1 MCASFPSS
9 GPEGGR
15 PHFLLAGR
23 AVPYYNGT
31 KNTSVVSS
39 SDRPLEGGLLLKE
52 WKAKLHDL
60 TAIVPRGVMN
70 FLITA
75 FFMAGAY
82 YLSRLLFQFGVENNS
97 ALVYVLAVTFVS
109 WLTTG
114 YFYGILASLFSSFC
128 INYYFMYPYSA
139 FSLSYAGYPV
149 AMLSMTAIAIIIC
162 TLTSRIKL
170 QALEAEQ
177 REQNTKALYELNER
191 LNQEKNAI
199 QLEAARETIR
209 SNILR
214 SVSHDLRTPLTAIS
228 GAAAVLLSSE
238 EPRSEKDVS
247 LLNDIKNDAEALT
260 TMVENLLSIT
270 RIQDASVPL
279 KKREEMLEDA
289 VRHSGDTQHI
299 QLHLFRQEEWAVVE
313 VRDHGIGLSPDIMQA
328 VQSGRPLPRD
338 LSGDSTR
345 GMGIGLSVCQSII
358 KAHGGFFA
366 AGNDPEGGAV
376 FRFGLPMEEKAYE

>member
-1 MCASFPSS
+1 MGLRIQASCHPLT
-9 GPEGGR
+9 GR
-15 PHFLLAGR
+15 W
-23 AVPYYNGT
+23 
-31 KNTSVVSS
+31 K
-39 SDRPLEGGLLLKE
+39 GGLLLKE

-191 LNQEKNAI
+191 LNQEKN
-199 QLEAARETIR
+199 LLTLREK
-209 SNILR
+209 
-214 SVSHDLRTPLTAIS
+214 
-228 GAAAVLLSSE
+228 E
-238 EPRSEKDVS
+238 
-247 LLNDIKNDAEALT
+247 
-260 TMVENLLSIT
+260 
-270 RIQDASVPL
+270 
-279 KKREEMLEDA
+279 
-289 VRHSGDTQHI
+289 
-299 QLHLFRQEEWAVVE
+299 F
-313 VRDHGIGLSPDIMQA
+313 
-328 VQSGRPLPRD
+328 
-338 LSGDSTR
+338 
-345 GMGIGLSVCQSII
+345 
-358 KAHGGFFA
+358 
-366 AGNDPEGGAV
+366 
-376 FRFGLPMEEKAYE
+376 Y

>member
-162 TLTSRIKL
+162 TLTGLTIIVSGVWTGTTNGAEMTQSAFATTYGSLAPFILTISLTLFAFTTIIGWNYYGERCWEYLFGTKTIKL
-170 QALEAEQ
+170 YRIGYIAILASAVFLKLEAIWSLADIV
-177 REQNTKALYELNER
+177 NGLMAIPNLIALL
-191 LNQEKNAI
+191 
-199 QLEAARETIR
+199 
-209 SNILR
+209 
-214 SVSHDLRTPLTAIS
+214 
-228 GAAAVLLSSE
+228 
-238 EPRSEKDVS
+238 
-247 LLNDIKNDAEALT
+247 
-260 TMVENLLSIT
+260 
-270 RIQDASVPL
+270 
-279 KKREEMLEDA
+279 
-289 VRHSGDTQHI
+289 
-299 QLHLFRQEEWAVVE
+299 
-313 VRDHGIGLSPDIMQA
+313 GLSGVITA
-328 VQSGRPLPRD
+328 ETKKYFNHLAIRD
-338 LSGDSTR
+338 AKL
-345 GMGIGLSVCQSII
+345 
-358 KAHGGFFA
+358 
-366 AGNDPEGGAV
+366 
-376 FRFGLPMEEKAYE
+376 KAYKARRIGKK

>member
-149 AMLSMTAIAIIIC
+149 AMLSMTAI
-162 TLTSRIKL
+162 
-170 QALEAEQ
+170 
-177 REQNTKALYELNER
+177 
-191 LNQEKNAI
+191 

-279 KKREEMLEDA
+279 KKREEMLEE
-289 VRHSGDTQHI
+289 V
-299 QLHLFRQEEWAVVE
+299 EE
-313 VRDHGIGLSPDIMQA
+313 
-328 VQSGRPLPRD
+328 
-338 LSGDSTR
+338 
-345 GMGIGLSVCQSII
+345 
-358 KAHGGFFA
+358 
-366 AGNDPEGGAV
+366 
-376 FRFGLPMEEKAYE
+376 

>member
-1 MCASFPSS
+1 M
-9 GPEGGR
+9 
-15 PHFLLAGR
+15 
-23 AVPYYNGT
+23 
-31 KNTSVVSS
+31 
-39 SDRPLEGGLLLKE
+39 KE

-279 KKREEMLEDA
+279 KKQEEMLEEVAGDACSLPAAVSRTPMQLDLSEDILFLPMEPMLIKQVIVNLLENA

-299 QLHLFRQEEWAVVE
+299 QLHLFRQEDWAVVE
-313 VRDHGIGLSPDIMQA
+313 VRDQGMGLSPEIMQA

-345 GMGIGLSVCQSII
+345 AWASACPSARASS
-358 KAHGGFFA
+358 KPTAASFA
-366 AGNDPEGGAV
+366 AGNDP
-376 FRFGLPMEEKAYE
+376 